1 MLVAV
6 IPTSSHSS
14 CSEQKLLLF
23 LFCKWI
29 CNMGWV
35 LSKHCHEPQTI
46 TQLMTEMLKM
56 EPKKLHF
63 VRTSLLESVGPHT
76 VWSAQIQRLR
86 HANSRSYLILST
98 SNNKKK
104 QDKVSD
110 NGSLNKGN
118 FYRTYPEGPPLHER
132 IRTHQQ
138 Q

>member
-1 MLVAV
+1 
-6 IPTSSHSS
+6 
-14 CSEQKLLLF
+14 
-23 LFCKWI
+23 
-29 CNMGWV
+29 
-35 LSKHCHEPQTI
+35 
-46 TQLMTEMLKM
+46 
-56 EPKKLHF
+56 
-63 VRTSLLESVGPHT
+63 
-76 VWSAQIQRLR
+76 LR

-118 FYRTYPEGPPLHER
+118 LYRAYPEGPPLHER